1 MKPSCLTSVSP
12 RAQWGRRAQRSSLL
26 FQPLH
31 QALGIWN
38 LLPLEFNAGR
48 CTAHLGADG
57 VQCLILCSLFVLC
70 SSLKQQVARILEL
83 AREKQAAELRVLRD
97 TSER

>member
-1 MKPSCLTSVSP
+1 MQGGVQLAWVQLDTD
-12 RAQWGRRAQRSSLL
+12 
-26 FQPLH
+26 
-31 QALGIWN
+31 
-38 LLPLEFNAGR
+38 E
-48 CTAHLGADG
+48 
-57 VQCLILCSLFVLC
+57 VQCLILLCSLLVLC

>member
-1 MKPSCLTSVSP
+1 MQGGVQLTWM
-12 RAQWGRRAQRSSLL
+12 QWD
-26 FQPLH
+26 
-31 QALGIWN
+31 
-38 LLPLEFNAGR
+38 
-48 CTAHLGADG
+48 ADG
-57 VQCLILCSLFVLC
+57 VQCLILVCSLLVLC